1 MIAMRVV
8 IAAALTLLPAA
19 VAAQP
24 AGPVASAPMDLV
36 LHNQIDIV
44 APKAATVP
52 YGGAG
57 QWLVRID
64 QAGGFGCFM
73 AAQYDNDL
81 GIRFQFNPADNS
93 NVIYVGSSNW
103 GSLRAG
109 ERKAMSLS
117 FDGRN
122 TWSGSAQAIDLMGL
136 RWLMLKG
143 SGRAIFDEMKE
154 ARWFAL
160 KIDGLELGAYDAG
173 EIGLAVEA
181 LKQCQTVADKAV
193 DPAAARPS
201 AASARN

>member
-1 MIAMRVV
+1 MIFVR
-8 IAAALTLLPAA
+8 IAIATALALLPAA
-19 VAAQP
+19 LAAQP
-24 AGPVASAPMDLV
+24 AGPASTAPTDLV

-52 YGGAG
+52 FGGAG

-117 FDGRN
+117 FDGHN
-122 TWSGSAQAIDLMGL
+122 TWSGSAQGIDLMGL
-136 RWLMLKG
+136 HWLMLKG

-173 EIGLAVEA
+173 EIGRAVEA
-181 LKQCQTVADKAV
+181 LKQCQAIADKAV
-193 DPAAARPS
+193 DPAAAPP
-201 AASARN
+201 AAAKPLN